1 MISCRCISSK
11 SSYLLKLRFGSLERA
26 WRAAENDYVSG
37 AGLRKGG
44 GNAEADAAASARDE
58 DDFAAGG
65 VLG

>member
-1 MISCRCISSK
+1 MISCCRFSSTF
-11 SSYLLKLRFGSLERA
+11 SYLLQLRFGSLERA